1 MSVEGTLCRESSNPN
16 FNAKKQKKKEMI
28 SIDGLTVEFGVKPLF
43 KDVSFVIN
51 ERDRIALV
59 GKNGA
64 GKSTMLKILC
74 GMQKPT
80 SGFVSIPNDTTVG
93 YLPQV
98 MKLSDDTTVKEETR
112 KAFSDKTKMEAK
124 LKKMEQE
131 MAERTDYESEGY
143 AELVERFTTEHER
156 YMMMGGENYE
166 AEIERTLTGLGFMR
180 EDFERPTR
188 EFSGGWRMRIEL
200 AKILLRR
207 PDVLLLDEPT
217 NHLDIESIQWLEQ
230 FLSQS
235 AKAVVLV
242 SHDRAFVNNVTN
254 RTLEITCGHVEDY
267 RVKYDEYLVLRK
279 ERREQQLRAYE
290 NQQKE
295 ITDTKAFIERFRYQ
309 ATKAVQVQQRIR
321 QLEKIVPIEVDEVDN
336 SAMRLKFPPC
346 LRSGDYPVIAE
357 GLGKTYPSRLHS
369 DGPGQTVFEGVDLII
384 KRGEKVAFVG
394 KNGEGKSTFV
404 KCIMGEIPFDGMLK
418 IGHNVQIGYFAQNQA
433 QLLDESLTIYETID
447 RVATG
452 DMRLRINDLLGAFM
466 FGGETSEKYVKVL
479 SGGERSRL
487 AMIKLLL
494 EPVNLL
500 ILDEPTNHLD
510 IASKEVLKEAIKA
523 FDGTAIIVSH
533 DREFL
538 DGLVSKV
545 YEFGGGK
552 VREHLGGIYDWLR
565 SPHQTSLTPLTP
577 SPAERGSA
585 GNNPLRGGNNSKPS
599 SSDSKSAA
607 PSLQERAGGEVSL
620 SYAERKE
627 QQKKIRKAQR
637 AVEESEAK
645 IAKLEARK
653 SELDELLMAPEN
665 ASNMELVTEYTN
677 LQRELDEENDR
688 WMVLSE
694 EVESLSLEL

>member
-1 MSVEGTLCRESSNPN
+1 
-16 FNAKKQKKKEMI
+16 MI

-74 GMQKPT
+74 GLQKPT
-80 SGFVSIPNDTTVG
+80 SGAVSVPNDLTIG

-112 KAFSDKTKMEAK
+112 KAFADKTKMEEK

-131 MAERTDYESEGY
+131 MAERTDYESDSY

-166 AEIERTLTGLGFMR
+166 AEIERTLTGLGFTR
-180 EDFERPTR
+180 DDFDRPTR

-230 FLSQS
+230 FLAQS

-295 ITDTKAFIERFRYQ
+295 IADTKAFIERFRYQ

-346 LRSGDYPVIAE
+346 LRSGDYPIIAE
-357 GLGKTYPSRLHS
+357 GLGKTYPNRLHS

-404 KCIMGEIPFDGMLK
+404 KCIMGEIPFDGTLK

-433 QLLDESLTIYETID
+433 QLLDENLTIYETID

-552 VREHLGGIYDWLR
+552 VKEHLGGIYDWLR
-565 SPHQTSLTPLTP
+565 SPLQLP
-577 SPAERGSA
+577 PA
-585 GNNPLRGGNNSKPS
+585 S
-599 SSDSKSAA
+599 SSSPEKGRAPIRTLEDKQGDHCKSSANRA
-607 PSLQERAGGEVSL
+607 PLLSEGLGEASSPSEGSGEVL

-627 QQKKIRKAQR
+627 IQKKIRKAQR
-637 AVEESEAK
+637 AVEESESK

-653 SELDELLMAPEN
+653 KELDDLLMTPEN

-677 LQRELDEENDR
+677 LQRELDEENER
-688 WMVLSE
+688 WLILSE
-694 EVESLSLEL
+694 ELETLRL

>member
-1 MSVEGTLCRESSNPN
+1 
-16 FNAKKQKKKEMI
+16 MI

-80 SGFVSIPNDTTVG
+80 SGVVSVPNDTTIG

-112 KAFSDKTKMEAK
+112 KAFADKTKIEEK

-166 AEIERTLTGLGFMR
+166 AEIERTLTGLGFSR
-180 EDFERPTR
+180 DDFDRPTR

-295 ITDTKAFIERFRYQ
+295 IADTKAFIERFRYQ

-346 LRSGDYPVIAE
+346 LRSGDYPIIAE

-404 KCIMGEIPFDGMLK
+404 KCIMGEIPFDGTLK

-433 QLLDESLTIYETID
+433 QLLDENLTIYETID

-552 VREHLGGIYDWLR
+552 VREHLGGIYDWLK
-565 SPHQTSLTPLTP
+565 SPLQLPRKGESAENLSLT
-577 SPAERGSA
+577 S
-585 GNNPLRGGNNSKPS
+585 
-599 SSDSKSAA
+599 SKSNNNQNASPL
-607 PSLQERAGGEVSL
+607 PSEGSGEASGEAL

-627 QQKKIRKAQR
+627 LQKKIRKAQR
-637 AVEESEAK
+637 AVDDSEAK

-677 LQRELDEENDR
+677 LQRELDEENER

-694 EVESLSLEL
+694 ELETLNIEL

>member
-1 MSVEGTLCRESSNPN
+1 M
-16 FNAKKQKKKEMI
+16 
-28 SIDGLTVEFGVKPLF
+28 
-43 KDVSFVIN
+43 
-51 ERDRIALV
+51 

-80 SGFVSIPNDTTVG
+80 SGVVSVPNDTTIG

-112 KAFSDKTKMEAK
+112 KAFADKTKIEER

-166 AEIERTLTGLGFMR
+166 AEIERTLTGLGFSR
-180 EDFERPTR
+180 DDFDRPTR

-200 AKILLRR
+200 AKILLRK

-279 ERREQQLRAYE
+279 ERREQQLRAHE

-295 ITDTKAFIERFRYQ
+295 IADTKAFIERFRYQ

-404 KCIMGEIPFDGMLK
+404 KCIMGEIPFDGTLK

-433 QLLDESLTIYETID
+433 QLLDENLTIYETID

-452 DMRLRINDLLGAFM
+452 DMRLKINDLLGAFM

-552 VREHLGGIYDWLR
+552 VKEHLGGIYDWLR
-565 SPHQTSLTPLTP
+565 SPLQLPQKGESAENLSLT
-577 SPAERGSA
+577 SSKSS
-585 GNNPLRGGNNSKPS
+585 NSRKVAME
-599 SSDSKSAA
+599 SSDSRNASPLLSEGSGEA
-607 PSLQERAGGEVSL
+607 SGGTL

-637 AVEESEAK
+637 AVDESEAK

-688 WMVLSE
+688 WLVRSE
-694 EVESLSLEL
+694 ELETLNLEL

>member
-1 MSVEGTLCRESSNPN
+1 
-16 FNAKKQKKKEMI
+16 MI

-80 SGFVSIPNDTTVG
+80 SGVVSVPNDTTIG

-112 KAFSDKTKMEAK
+112 KAFADKTKIEEK

-166 AEIERTLTGLGFMR
+166 AEIERTLTGLGFSR
-180 EDFERPTR
+180 DDFERPTR

-200 AKILLRR
+200 AKILLRK

-295 ITDTKAFIERFRYQ
+295 IADTKAFIERFRYQ

-404 KCIMGEIPFDGMLK
+404 KCIMGEIPFDGTLK

-433 QLLDESLTIYETID
+433 QLLDENLTIYETID

-552 VREHLGGIYDWLR
+552 VKEHLGGIYDWLR
-565 SPHQTSLTPLTP
+565 SPLQLLQKGESAENLSLT
-577 SPAERGSA
+577 SSKSS
-585 GNNPLRGGNNSKPS
+585 NSRKAAME
-599 SSDSKSAA
+599 SSDSRNASPLLSEGSGEA
-607 PSLQERAGGEVSL
+607 SGGTL

-637 AVEESEAK
+637 AVDESEAK

-688 WMVLSE
+688 WLVRSE
-694 EVESLSLEL
+694 ELETLNLEL

>member
-1 MSVEGTLCRESSNPN
+1 
-16 FNAKKQKKKEMI
+16 MI

-80 SGFVSIPNDTTVG
+80 SGVVSVPNDTTIG

-112 KAFSDKTKMEAK
+112 KAFADKTKIEER

-131 MAERTDYESEGY
+131 MADRTDYESEGY

-166 AEIERTLTGLGFMR
+166 AEIERTLTGLGFSR
-180 EDFERPTR
+180 DDFERPTR

-295 ITDTKAFIERFRYQ
+295 IADTKAFIERFRYQ

-346 LRSGDYPVIAE
+346 LRSGDYPIIAE

-404 KCIMGEIPFDGMLK
+404 KCIMGEIPFDGTLK

-433 QLLDESLTIYETID
+433 QLLDENLTIYETID

-565 SPHQTSLTPLTP
+565 SSSESLQLARKGEGTETVSLSSNNSRNAAPLP
-577 SPAERGSA
+577 SEGSA
-585 GNNPLRGGNNSKPS
+585 ETS
-599 SSDSKSAA
+599 
-607 PSLQERAGGEVSL
+607 GETL

-627 QQKKIRKAQR
+627 LQKKIRKAQR
-637 AVEESEAK
+637 AVDDSEAK

-665 ASNMELVTEYTN
+665 ASNMELVSEYTN

-688 WMVLSE
+688 WLILSE
-694 EVESLSLEL
+694 ELEGMKE

>member
-1 MSVEGTLCRESSNPN
+1 
-16 FNAKKQKKKEMI
+16 MI

-80 SGFVSIPNDTTVG
+80 SGVVSVPNDTTIG

-112 KAFSDKTKMEAK
+112 KAFADKTKIEEK

-166 AEIERTLTGLGFMR
+166 AEIERTLTGLGFSR
-180 EDFERPTR
+180 NDFDRPTR

-200 AKILLRR
+200 AKILLRK

-254 RTLEITCGHVEDY
+254 RTVEITCGHVEDY

-295 ITDTKAFIERFRYQ
+295 IADTKAFIERFRYQ

-404 KCIMGEIPFDGMLK
+404 KCIMGEIPFDGTLK

-433 QLLDESLTIYETID
+433 QLLDENLTIYETID

-510 IASKEVLKEAIKA
+510 IASKEVLKEAIKT

-552 VREHLGGIYDWLR
+552 VKEHLGGIYDWLR
-565 SPHQTSLTPLTP
+565 SPLQLLQKGESAENLSLT
-577 SPAERGSA
+577 SSKSS
-585 GNNPLRGGNNSKPS
+585 NSRKVAME
-599 SSDSKSAA
+599 SSDSRNASPLLSEGSGEAF
-607 PSLQERAGGEVSL
+607 GGTL

-637 AVEESEAK
+637 AVDESEAK

-688 WMVLSE
+688 WLVCSE
-694 EVESLSLEL
+694 ELETLNLEL

>member
-1 MSVEGTLCRESSNPN
+1 
-16 FNAKKQKKKEMI
+16 MI

-74 GMQKPT
+74 GLQKPT
-80 SGFVSIPNDTTVG
+80 SGAVSVPNDLTIG

-112 KAFSDKTKMEAK
+112 KAFADKTKMEEK
-124 LKKMEQE
+124 LKKMEEE
-131 MAERTDYESEGY
+131 MVERTDYESDSY

-166 AEIERTLTGLGFMR
+166 AEIERTLTGLGFTR
-180 EDFERPTR
+180 DDFDRPTR

-230 FLSQS
+230 FLAQS

-295 ITDTKAFIERFRYQ
+295 IADTKAFIERFRYQ

-346 LRSGDYPVIAE
+346 LRSGDYPIIAE
-357 GLGKTYPSRLHS
+357 GLGKTYPNRLHS

-404 KCIMGEIPFDGMLK
+404 KCIMGEIPFDGTLK

-433 QLLDESLTIYETID
+433 QLLDENLTIYETID

-552 VREHLGGIYDWLR
+552 VREHLGGIYDWLK
-565 SPHQTSLTPLTP
+565 SPLQLP
-577 SPAERGSA
+577 PA
-585 GNNPLRGGNNSKPS
+585 PS
-599 SSDSKSAA
+599 SSPERGRAPIRTLEDKQGDHCKSSVNRA
-607 PSLQERAGGEVSL
+607 PLLSEGLGEASSPSEGSGEVL

-627 QQKKIRKAQR
+627 IQKKIRKAQR
-637 AVEESEAK
+637 AVEESESK

-653 SELDELLMAPEN
+653 KELDDLLMTPEN

-677 LQRELDEENDR
+677 LQRELDEENER
-688 WMVLSE
+688 WLILSE
-694 EVESLSLEL
+694 ELETLRL

>member
-1 MSVEGTLCRESSNPN
+1 
-16 FNAKKQKKKEMI
+16 MI

-74 GMQKPT
+74 GLQRPT
-80 SGFVSIPNDTTVG
+80 GGVVSIPNDTTVG

-112 KAFSDKTKMEAK
+112 KAFADKTKIEEK

-166 AEIERTLTGLGFMR
+166 AEIERTLTGLGFSR
-180 EDFERPTR
+180 DDFDRPTR

-295 ITDTKAFIERFRYQ
+295 IADTKAFIERFRYQ

-433 QLLDESLTIYETID
+433 QLLDENLTIYETID

-565 SPHQTSLTPLTP
+565 SPLQLPRKGESAENLSLT
-577 SPAERGSA
+577 SSKS
-585 GNNPLRGGNNSKPS
+585 NNSQNASPLPS
-599 SSDSKSAA
+599 EGS
-607 PSLQERAGGEVSL
+607 GEASGEAL

-627 QQKKIRKAQR
+627 IQKKIRKAQR
-637 AVEESEAK
+637 VVEESEAK

-677 LQRELDEENDR
+677 LQRELDEENER
-688 WMVLSE
+688 WLILSE
-694 EVESLSLEL
+694 ELETLNFEL

>member
-1 MSVEGTLCRESSNPN
+1 
-16 FNAKKQKKKEMI
+16 MI
-28 SIDGLTVEFGVKPLF
+28 SIEGLTVECGVKPLF

-74 GMQKPT
+74 GLQKPT
-80 SGFVSIPNDTTVG
+80 SGTVSVPNDLTIG

-112 KAFSDKTKMEAK
+112 KAFADKTKMEEK

-131 MAERTDYESEGY
+131 MAERTDYESDSY

-166 AEIERTLTGLGFMR
+166 AEIERTLTGLGFTR
-180 EDFERPTR
+180 DDFDRPTR

-230 FLSQS
+230 FLAQS

-295 ITDTKAFIERFRYQ
+295 IADTKAFIERFRYQ

-346 LRSGDYPVIAE
+346 LRSGDYPIIAE
-357 GLGKTYPSRLHS
+357 GLGKTYPNRLHS

-404 KCIMGEIPFDGMLK
+404 KCIMGEIPFDGTLK

-433 QLLDESLTIYETID
+433 QLLDENLTIYETID

-552 VREHLGGIYDWLR
+552 VKEYLGGIYDWLR
-565 SPHQTSLTPLTP
+565 SPLQLPRKGESAENLSLT
-577 SPAERGSA
+577 SS
-585 GNNPLRGGNNSKPS
+585 NNSRKE
-599 SSDSKSAA
+599 A
-607 PSLQERAGGEVSL
+607 PLLSEGLGEASGEVL

-627 QQKKIRKAQR
+627 IQKKIRKAQR
-637 AVEESEAK
+637 AVEESESK

-653 SELDELLMAPEN
+653 KELDDLLMTPEN

-677 LQRELDEENDR
+677 LQRKLDEENER
-688 WMVLSE
+688 WLILSE
-694 EVESLSLEL
+694 ELETLRL

>member
-1 MSVEGTLCRESSNPN
+1 
-16 FNAKKQKKKEMI
+16 MI

-74 GMQKPT
+74 GLQKPT
-80 SGFVSIPNDTTVG
+80 SGAVSVPNDLTIG

-112 KAFSDKTKMEAK
+112 KAFADKTKMEEK

-131 MAERTDYESEGY
+131 MAERTDYESDSY

-166 AEIERTLTGLGFMR
+166 AEIERTLTGLGFTR
-180 EDFERPTR
+180 DDFDRPTR

-230 FLSQS
+230 FLAQS

-295 ITDTKAFIERFRYQ
+295 IADTKAFIERFRYQ

-346 LRSGDYPVIAE
+346 LRSGDYPIIAE
-357 GLGKTYPSRLHS
+357 GLGKTYPNRLHS

-404 KCIMGEIPFDGMLK
+404 KCIMGEIPFDGTLK

-433 QLLDESLTIYETID
+433 QLLDENLTIYETID

-565 SPHQTSLTPLTP
+565 SPLQL
-577 SPAERGSA
+577 SPA
-585 GNNPLRGGNNSKPS
+585 PS
-599 SSDSKSAA
+599 SSPEKGRAPIRTLEDKQGDYCKSSANRA
-607 PSLQERAGGEVSL
+607 PLPSEGLGEASSPSEGSGEVL

-627 QQKKIRKAQR
+627 IQKKIRKAQR
-637 AVEESEAK
+637 AVEESESK

-653 SELDELLMAPEN
+653 KELDDLLMTPEN

-677 LQRELDEENDR
+677 LQRELDEENER
-688 WMVLSE
+688 WLILSE
-694 EVESLSLEL
+694 ELETLEASPRPLQRRGAVN

>member
-1 MSVEGTLCRESSNPN
+1 
-16 FNAKKQKKKEMI
+16 MI
-28 SIDGLTVEFGVKPLF
+28 SIEGLTVEFGVKPLF

-74 GMQKPT
+74 GLQKPT
-80 SGFVSIPNDTTVG
+80 SGTVSVPNDLTIG

-112 KAFSDKTKMEAK
+112 KAFADKTKMEEK

-131 MAERTDYESEGY
+131 MAERTDYESDSY

-166 AEIERTLTGLGFMR
+166 AEIERTLTGLGFTR
-180 EDFERPTR
+180 DDFDRPTR

-230 FLSQS
+230 FLAQS

-295 ITDTKAFIERFRYQ
+295 IADTKAFIERFRYQ

-346 LRSGDYPVIAE
+346 LRSGDYPIIAE
-357 GLGKTYPSRLHS
+357 GLGKTYPNRLHS

-404 KCIMGEIPFDGMLK
+404 KCIMGEIPFDGTLK

-433 QLLDESLTIYETID
+433 QLLDENLTIYETID

-552 VREHLGGIYDWLR
+552 VREHLGGIYDWLK
-565 SPHQTSLTPLTP
+565 SPLQLP
-577 SPAERGSA
+577 PA
-585 GNNPLRGGNNSKPS
+585 PS
-599 SSDSKSAA
+599 SSPERGRAPIRTLEDKQGDHYKSSANRA
-607 PSLQERAGGEVSL
+607 PLLSEGSGEASSLSEASGEVL

-627 QQKKIRKAQR
+627 IQKKIRKAQR
-637 AVEESEAK
+637 AVEESESK

-653 SELDELLMAPEN
+653 KELDDLLMTPEN

-677 LQRELDEENDR
+677 LQRELDEENER
-688 WMVLSE
+688 WLILSE
-694 EVESLSLEL
+694 ELETLEASPRPLQRRGAVN